1 MRQATRHVILDRDGV
16 LDAELPV
23 GGYLVDWSQWRW
35 LPGALDSL
43 ARLHAAGWC
52 ISVATN
58 QSAIGRGLLARAALD
73 AIHRRMR
80 DAAARGGGAIDHV
93 FVCPHAPSRTCACRK
108 PAPGLLLDALRAT
121 RIPRDATI
129 AVGDD
134 VRDIEAARRAGISVA
149 LVRTGKGA
157 VTATRL
163 ADPDVPVFDDLA
175 AFTSALL
182 AGVITIGEA
191 PAA

>member
-1 MRQATRHVILDRDGV
+1 MRQAARHVILDRDGV

-58 QSAIGRGLLARAALD
+58 QSAVGRGLLARTALD
-73 AIHRRMR
+73 AIHHRMCEE
-80 DAAARGGGAIDHV
+80 AAHAGGAIDHV
-93 FVCPHAPSRTCACRK
+93 FTCLHAPSRACACRK
-108 PAPGLLLDALRAT
+108 RAPGLLLDALRTT

-134 VRDIEAARRAGISVA
+134 VRDIEAARRAGIPVA

-163 ADPDVPVFDDLA
+163 ADTDVPVFDDLA

-182 AGVITIGEA
+182 AGTITTGGG

>member
-1 MRQATRHVILDRDGV
+1 MHDATRHVILDRDGV
-16 LDAELPV
+16 LDAELPA
-23 GGYLVDWSQWRW
+23 GGYLVEWSQWRW

-58 QSAIGRGLLARAALD
+58 QSAVGRGLLTRAALD
-73 AIHRRMR
+73 AIHRRMCNEATR
-80 DAAARGGGAIDHV
+80 AGGTIDHV
-93 FVCPHAPSRTCACRK
+93 FVCPHAPSRACACRK
-108 PAPGLLLDALRAT
+108 PAPGLLLDALRT
-121 RIPRDATI
+121 TGIPRDATI

-134 VRDIEAARRAGISVA
+134 VRDVEAGHRAGIAAA

-157 VTATRL
+157 VATGRL
-163 ADPDVPVFDDLA
+163 ANPDVPVFDDLA

-182 AGVITIGEA
+182 AGAIRTGEA
-191 PAA
+191 PVT